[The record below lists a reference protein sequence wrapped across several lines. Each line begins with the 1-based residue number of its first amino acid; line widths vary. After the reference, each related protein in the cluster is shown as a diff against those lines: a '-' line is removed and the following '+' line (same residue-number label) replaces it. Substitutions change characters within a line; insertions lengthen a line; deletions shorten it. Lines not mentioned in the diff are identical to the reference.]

1 MMLLSVVSVKHDSL
15 LFQIIVYSSFNTDSN
30 ISFRGH
36 DCYAS
41 GIIG

>member
-1 MMLLSVVSVKHDSL
+1 MTLLSLVSAKHDSL
-15 LFQIIVYSSFNTDSN
+15 LFEIIVYSSFNTDSN
-30 ISFRGH
+30 RSFREH